1 MSYYLLHLNL
11 PQDLPAD
18 IRALYKEAVLAH
30 NKSIEENAYF
40 DAGFNLICPAEINV
54 PGGTMAKIDLGVRGA
69 MTYIEKGDALS
80 NPLTKGAAL
89 SNPHEAENSNLF
101 VAGGRNSQSSFVA
114 GGRNPH
120 PVGYFL
126 YPRSSTGTNTPL
138 RLANSIGIIDAGYRG
153 NYIAA
158 FDNIR
163 EPVFTVD
170 RLQRLV
176 QICPPNLTYPMRV
189 ELVEE
194 LVQTVRGAGGFGS
207 TGK

>member
-11 PQDLPAD
+11 PQDLSAD
-18 IRALYKEAVLAH
+18 IQALYKEAVLAH
-30 NKSIEENAYF
+30 NKSIQENAYF

-69 MTYIEKGDALS
+69 MTFIE
-80 NPLTKGAAL
+80 KGAAL
-89 SNPHEAENSNLF
+89 SNPDSAFGS
-101 VAGGRNSQSSFVA
+101 AFVA
-114 GGRNPH
+114 GGRNPHSH

-126 YPRSSTGTNTPL
+126 YPRSSTGTKTPL

-163 EPVFTVD
+163 ETVFTVD

-194 LVQTVRGAGGFGS
+194 LEQTERGARGFGS